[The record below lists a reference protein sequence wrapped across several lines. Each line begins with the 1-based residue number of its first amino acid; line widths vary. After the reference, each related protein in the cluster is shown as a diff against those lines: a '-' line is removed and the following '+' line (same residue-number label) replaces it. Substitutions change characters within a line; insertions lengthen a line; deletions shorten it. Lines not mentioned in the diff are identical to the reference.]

1 MQNRTRNFLYV
12 PVAQLDRVSDSDSDG
27 CRFESC
33 QAHQNECSHG
43 IEMSVEHSFF
53 VSSAKRGN
61 AKVNR
66 VKSGRYADER
76 KLSCCGIPQ
85 ND

>member
-33 QAHQNECSHG
+33 QAHH
-43 IEMSVEHSFF
+43 
-53 VSSAKRGN
+53 
-61 AKVNR
+61 
-66 VKSGRYADER
+66 VKSYRICGGFLYSIKTGFER
-76 KLSCCGIPQ
+76 VGSCIVTTTYTCTETMQP
-85 ND
+85 NNR

>member
-33 QAHQNECSHG
+33 QAHHKEVVTFLWQLLYLMLIAGFER
-43 IEMSVEHSFF
+43 V
-53 VSSAKRGN
+53 GN
-61 AKVNR
+61 RIASTGWNIHKNNA
-66 VKSGRYADER
+66 VK
-76 KLSCCGIPQ
+76 
-85 ND
+85 